1 MISVRFDWRK
11 HSDLAPHAGTMAADA
26 RTKQGTADAAI
37 EARDAPLLEVRHVRK
52 RFAQAAGLI
61 SADLKVRR
69 GEIHAII
76 GANGCGKTTLASI
89 IAGLYTPDAGE
100 LRVDGT
106 PVHFTSPRQA
116 QQHGIVAIYQEPQFV
131 PALTAA
137 DNIFLGAELRYEHV
151 PLLHRH
157 LMKERAIALLRELG
171 ATFDASVPLAKL
183 GLAERQLVAI
193 ARALSRNVT
202 LCILD
207 EPTAALGTLETE
219 RLFEVLR
226 SLRARGAGVIYISHQ
241 LDEVLT
247 LADRVTTM
255 RDGRTVETI
264 NVADVTR
271 ESLISQ
277 FVSYEGSAALAN
289 DSMIDRQ
296 GRPIALQ
303 VERLSRHSAFEDVS
317 FQVAAGEIYGLAGLT
332 GSGRSEI
339 ARGIFGA
346 DSLDKGLVRIYGRPV
361 RIRSPRDAIKAGIGM
376 LPEDR
381 SLEGL
386 ILCESANENVALT
399 IWDRIAH
406 GGVVTPGLGLRIAAR
421 LIAQLGMRAPQQSR
435 TVAGLSGGNQQ
446 KVVLAKWFAT
456 MPKVLILDEPTRG
469 VDVSAKAEVCSLIRY
484 VAAQGIAVIVI
495 CSELPELLDLADRV
509 GVVRNGHIVTELSR
523 AAATQELVFQHAL
536 GTASCSTWPSDLT
549 APRGMTEQQ
558 PPWPAT
564 AASRLGMEA
573 KQWQ

>member
-1 MISVRFDWRK
+1 MNSVWFDWRK
-11 HSDLAPHAGTMAADA
+11 HSDRAPGAGTKPVAMDA
-26 RTKQGTADAAI
+26 SI
-37 EARDAPLLEVRHVRK
+37 EARDAPLLELRQVRK
-52 RFAQAAGLI
+52 RFAQAVGLS

-69 GEIHAII
+69 GEIHAIV
-76 GANGCGKTTLASI
+76 GANGSGKSTLANI
-89 IAGLYTPDAGE
+89 IAGLYPPDAGE
-100 LRVDGT
+100 LRVDGM
-106 PVHFTSPRQA
+106 PVRFTSPRQA

-137 DNIFLGAELRYEHV
+137 DNIFLGAELRYERV

-157 LMKERAIALLRELG
+157 LMQERAVALLRALG
-171 ATFDASVPLAKL
+171 AGFDASAPLAKL

-193 ARALSRNVT
+193 ARALIRNVT

-207 EPTAALGTLETE
+207 EPTAALGTHETE
-219 RLFEVLR
+219 RLFAVLR
-226 SLRARGAGVIYISHQ
+226 SLCAQGAGVIYISHR
-241 LDEVLT
+241 LDDVLT

-264 NVADVTR
+264 NVAEVTR
-271 ESLISQ
+271 ESLISR
-277 FVSYEGSAALAN
+277 FIDCAGSDALAG
-289 DSMIDRQ
+289 DSMLGRQ

-303 VERLSRHSAFEDVS
+303 VEHLSRHNAFEDVS
-317 FQVAAGEIYGLAGLT
+317 FEVASGEIYGLAGLT
-332 GSGRSEI
+332 GSGRTKI

-346 DSLDKGLVRIYGRPV
+346 DPLDKGLIRIYGRPV
-361 RIRSPRDAIKAGIGM
+361 RIRSPRDAVKAGIGM

-381 SLEGL
+381 GLEGL
-386 ILCESANENVALT
+386 ILCQPANENVALT

-421 LIAQLGMRAPQQSR
+421 LIAQLGMHAPQQSR

-469 VDVSAKAEVCSLIRY
+469 VDVSAKADICSLIRY
-484 VAAQGIAVIVI
+484 VAAQGIGVIVI

-523 AAATQELVFQHAL
+523 AAATQELVFQHVL
-536 GTASCSTWPSDLT
+536 GTISYGTWPSDLT
-549 APRGMTEQQ
+549 VPRGMPE
-558 PPWPAT
+558 PRLPWQAT
-564 AASRLGMEA
+564 GANRVEMEA
-573 KQWQ
+573 KPWQ